1 MRPTIS
7 LIAREAGM
15 STATVDRVLNDR
27 DGVRG
32 KTRDRVLAIANRLGY
47 FVPGAEAASQ
57 DVRVDFVLP
66 AGTNSFMTALGRH
79 LLEEAAARP
88 DVQARLHLIEGFDA
102 NKLAKKLYELREQ
115 TQAVGLVGLDHP
127 QVRDAIMAL
136 RDSGV
141 HVSTLVSDIPIS
153 ARLVYVGID
162 NRAAGRL
169 AALLLGRFLPQHTER
184 KVAVF
189 VGSLAYRGHEEREMG
204 FRSLLS
210 EEFPHLRI
218 AHTLEI
224 GDDRDRAFAVTQDL
238 LRTDPPHAIY
248 NIGAGNQGIA
258 RALKEARPAE
268 AWAADA
274 WPDAA
279 RPIAARPIAARPD
292 KASSAPRIVFVGHD
306 LTEATRRLLLDRTM
320 DAVIDQNPRV
330 EAREIVKLLVAAVKG
345 APEPSYLPRLQ
356 VIFRENIPEP

>member
-7 LIAREAGM
+7 VIAREAGM

-102 NKLAKKLYELREQ
+102 NKLARKLYELREQ

-153 ARLVYVGID
+153 ARLGYVGID

-238 LRTDPPHAIY
+238 LRKDPPHAIY

-274 WPDAA
+274 WPNEA
-279 RPIAARPIAARPD
+279 RSS
-292 KASSAPRIVFVGHD
+292 KASSVPRIVFVGHD

>member
-47 FVPGAEAASQ
+47 FVPGAEVASQ

-141 HVSTLVSDIPIS
+141 QVSTLVSDIPIS
-153 ARLVYVGID
+153 ARLGYVGID

-274 WPDAA
+274 WPHEG
-279 RPIAARPIAARPD
+279 RPN
-292 KASSAPRIVFVGHD
+292 KASSTPRIVFVGHD

>member
-1 MRPTIS
+1 
-7 LIAREAGM
+7 
-15 STATVDRVLNDR
+15 
-27 DGVRG
+27 
-32 KTRDRVLAIANRLGY
+32 
-47 FVPGAEAASQ
+47 
-57 DVRVDFVLP
+57 
-66 AGTNSFMTALGRH
+66 
-79 LLEEAAARP
+79 
-88 DVQARLHLIEGFDA
+88 
-102 NKLAKKLYELREQ
+102 
-115 TQAVGLVGLDHP
+115 
-127 QVRDAIMAL
+127 
-136 RDSGV
+136 
-141 HVSTLVSDIPIS
+141 
-153 ARLVYVGID
+153 VGID

-169 AALLLGRFLPQHTER
+169 AALLLGRFLPQHAER

-218 AHTLEI
+218 AHILEI

-238 LRTDPPHAIY
+238 LRKDPPHAIY

-268 AWAADA
+268 AQPIEARSSKAA
-274 WPDAA
+274 
-279 RPIAARPIAARPD
+279 
-292 KASSAPRIVFVGHD
+292 SAPRIVFVGHD

>member
-47 FVPGAEAASQ
+47 FVQGADAASQ

-79 LLEEAAARP
+79 LLEEAATRP
-88 DVQARLHLIEGFDA
+88 DVRARLHLIEGFDA
-102 NKLAKKLYELREQ
+102 NKLAQKLYELREQ

-153 ARLVYVGID
+153 ARLGYVGID

-218 AHTLEI
+218 AHILEI

-238 LRTDPPHAIY
+238 LRKDPPHAIY

-268 AWAADA
+268 AWADE
-274 WPDAA
+274 
-279 RPIAARPIAARPD
+279 
-292 KASSAPRIVFVGHD
+292 ASSSKAASAHRIVFVGHD

>member
-7 LIAREAGM
+7 LIAREAGV

-32 KTRDRVLAIANRLGY
+32 KTRDRVLVIANRLGY
-47 FVPGAEAASQ
+47 FIQGADAASQ

-66 AGTNSFMTALGRH
+66 AGTNSFMTALGQH
-79 LLEEAAARP
+79 LLEEAATRP
-88 DVQARLHLIEGFDA
+88 DVRARLHLIEGFDA
-102 NKLAKKLYELREQ
+102 NKLAQKLYELREQ

-153 ARLVYVGID
+153 ARLGYVGID

-169 AALLLGRFLPQHTER
+169 AALLLGRFLPQHTEQ

-218 AHTLEI
+218 AHILEI

-238 LRTDPPHAIY
+238 LRKEPPHAIY

-258 RALKEARPAE
+258 RALKEARPGE
-268 AWAADA
+268 
-274 WPDAA
+274 A
-279 RPIAARPIAARPD
+279 RP
-292 KASSAPRIVFVGHD
+292 APRIVFVGHD

>member
-47 FVPGAEAASQ
+47 FIQGADTASQ

-66 AGTNSFMTALGRH
+66 AGTNSFMTALGQH
-79 LLEEAAARP
+79 LLEEAATRP
-88 DVQARLHLIEGFDA
+88 DVRARLHLIEGFDA
-102 NKLAKKLYELREQ
+102 NKLAQKLYELREQ

-153 ARLVYVGID
+153 ARLGYVGID

-169 AALLLGRFLPQHTER
+169 AALLLGRFLPQHTEQ

-218 AHTLEI
+218 AHILEI

-238 LRTDPPHAIY
+238 LRKEPPHAIY

-258 RALKEARPAE
+258 RALKEARPA
-268 AWAADA
+268 DA
-274 WPDAA
+274 RGSDA
-279 RPIAARPIAARPD
+279 RT
-292 KASSAPRIVFVGHD
+292 PRIVFVGHD

>member
-47 FVPGAEAASQ
+47 FIQGADAASQ

-79 LLEEAAARP
+79 LLEEAATRP
-88 DVQARLHLIEGFDA
+88 DVRARLHLIEGFDA
-102 NKLAKKLYELREQ
+102 NKLAQKLYELRDQ

-153 ARLVYVGID
+153 ARMGYVGID

-169 AALLLGRFLPQHTER
+169 AALLLGRFLPQHAER
-184 KVAVF
+184 RVAVF

-218 AHTLEI
+218 AHILEI

-238 LRTDPPHAIY
+238 LRKDPPHAIY

-268 AWAADA
+268 GLSSKAA
-274 WPDAA
+274 
-279 RPIAARPIAARPD
+279 
-292 KASSAPRIVFVGHD
+292 SAHRIVFVGHD

>member
-7 LIAREAGM
+7 LIAREAGV

-47 FVPGAEAASQ
+47 FIQGVDAASQ

-66 AGTNSFMTALGRH
+66 AGTNSFMTALGQH
-79 LLEEAAARP
+79 LLEEAATRP
-88 DVQARLHLIEGFDA
+88 DVRARLHLIEGFDA
-102 NKLAKKLYELREQ
+102 NKLAQKLYELREQ

-153 ARLVYVGID
+153 ARLGYVGID

-169 AALLLGRFLPQHTER
+169 AALLLGRFLPQHTEQ

-218 AHTLEI
+218 AHILEI

-238 LRTDPPHAIY
+238 LRKEPPHAIY

-258 RALKEARPAE
+258 RALKEARPGE
-268 AWAADA
+268 
-274 WPDAA
+274 A
-279 RPIAARPIAARPD
+279 RP
-292 KASSAPRIVFVGHD
+292 APRIVFVGHD

>member
-7 LIAREAGM
+7 LIAREAGV

-47 FVPGAEAASQ
+47 FIQGADAASQ

-66 AGTNSFMTALGRH
+66 AGTNSFMTALGQH
-79 LLEEAAARP
+79 LLEEAATRP
-88 DVQARLHLIEGFDA
+88 DVRARLHLIEGFDA
-102 NKLAKKLYELREQ
+102 NKLAQKLYELREQ

-153 ARLVYVGID
+153 ARLGYVGID

-169 AALLLGRFLPQHTER
+169 AALLLGRFLPQHTEQ

-218 AHTLEI
+218 AHILEI

-238 LRTDPPHAIY
+238 LRKEPPHAIY

-258 RALKEARPAE
+258 RALKEARPGE
-268 AWAADA
+268 
-274 WPDAA
+274 A
-279 RPIAARPIAARPD
+279 RP
-292 KASSAPRIVFVGHD
+292 APRIVFVGHD

>member
-47 FVPGAEAASQ
+47 FVQAGDAASQ

-66 AGTNSFMTALGRH
+66 AGTNSFMTALGQH
-79 LLEEAAARP
+79 LLEEAGARA
-88 DVQARLHLIEGFDA
+88 DVRARLHLIEGFDA
-102 NKLAKKLYELREQ
+102 NKLAHKLYELRDQ

-153 ARLVYVGID
+153 ARLGYVGID

-169 AALLLGRFLPQHTER
+169 AALLLGRFLPQQGEQ

-218 AHTLEI
+218 ARILEI
-224 GDDRDRAFAVTQDL
+224 GDDRDRAYAVTQDL
-238 LRTDPPHAIY
+238 LRQEPPHAIY

-258 RALKEARPAE
+258 RALQEARV
-268 AWAADA
+268 
-274 WPDAA
+274 
-279 RPIAARPIAARPD
+279 
-292 KASSAPRIVFVGHD
+292 APRVVFVGHD

>member
-47 FVPGAEAASQ
+47 FVQGADAASQ

-66 AGTNSFMTALGRH
+66 AGTNSFMTALGQH
-79 LLEEAAARP
+79 LLEEAATRP
-88 DVQARLHLIEGFDA
+88 DVRARLHLIEGFDA
-102 NKLAKKLYELREQ
+102 NKLAQKLYELRGQ

-153 ARLVYVGID
+153 ARLGYVGID

-184 KVAVF
+184 KIAVF

-218 AHTLEI
+218 AHILEI

-238 LRTDPPHAIY
+238 LRKEPPHAIY

-258 RALKEARPAE
+258 RALKEVRPAEARPAE
-268 AWAADA
+268 AWSNEDRASKAA
-274 WPDAA
+274 
-279 RPIAARPIAARPD
+279 
-292 KASSAPRIVFVGHD
+292 SAQRIVFVGHD

>member
-1 MRPTIS
+1 
-7 LIAREAGM
+7 
-15 STATVDRVLNDR
+15 
-27 DGVRG
+27 
-32 KTRDRVLAIANRLGY
+32 
-47 FVPGAEAASQ
+47 
-57 DVRVDFVLP
+57 
-66 AGTNSFMTALGRH
+66 
-79 LLEEAAARP
+79 
-88 DVQARLHLIEGFDA
+88 
-102 NKLAKKLYELREQ
+102 
-115 TQAVGLVGLDHP
+115 
-127 QVRDAIMAL
+127 MAL

-153 ARLVYVGID
+153 ARLGYVGID

-218 AHTLEI
+218 AHILEI
-224 GDDRDRAFAVTQDL
+224 GDDRDRAFAVTQEL
-238 LRTDPPHAIY
+238 LRNEPPHAIY

-268 AWAADA
+268 ARLAEARLTEA
-274 WPDAA
+274 WPNEARSNQAA
-279 RPIAARPIAARPD
+279 
-292 KASSAPRIVFVGHD
+292 SAHRIVFVGHD

>member
-32 KTRDRVLAIANRLGY
+32 KTRDRVLAIASRLGY

-79 LLEEAAARP
+79 LLEEAATRP

-102 NKLAKKLYELREQ
+102 NKLAKKLYELREH

-153 ARLVYVGID
+153 ARLGYVGID

-169 AALLLGRFLPQHTER
+169 AALLLGRFLPQQTER

-218 AHTLEI
+218 AHILEI

-238 LRTDPPHAIY
+238 LRKDPPHAIY

-274 WPDAA
+274 GPDAA
-279 RPIAARPIAARPD
+279 RPS
-292 KASSAPRIVFVGHD
+292 KASSASRIVFVGHD

>member
-1 MRPTIS
+1 
-7 LIAREAGM
+7 M

-47 FVPGAEAASQ
+47 FIQGADTASQ

-66 AGTNSFMTALGRH
+66 AGTNSFMTALGQH
-79 LLEEAAARP
+79 LLEEAATRP
-88 DVQARLHLIEGFDA
+88 DVRARLHLIEGFDA
-102 NKLAKKLYELREQ
+102 NKLAQKLYELREQ

-153 ARLVYVGID
+153 ARLGYVGID

-169 AALLLGRFLPQHTER
+169 AALLLGRFLPQHTEQ

-218 AHTLEI
+218 AHILEI

-238 LRTDPPHAIY
+238 LRKEPPHAIY

-258 RALKEARPAE
+258 RALKEARPA
-268 AWAADA
+268 DA
-274 WPDAA
+274 RGPDA
-279 RPIAARPIAARPD
+279 RT
-292 KASSAPRIVFVGHD
+292 PRVVFVGHD

>member
-1 MRPTIS
+1 
-7 LIAREAGM
+7 
-15 STATVDRVLNDR
+15 
-27 DGVRG
+27 
-32 KTRDRVLAIANRLGY
+32 
-47 FVPGAEAASQ
+47 
-57 DVRVDFVLP
+57 
-66 AGTNSFMTALGRH
+66 MTALGQH
-79 LLEEAAARP
+79 LLEEAATRP
-88 DVQARLHLIEGFDA
+88 DVRARLHLIEGFDA
-102 NKLAKKLYELREQ
+102 NKLAQKLYELRDQ

-153 ARLVYVGID
+153 ARLGYVGID

-184 KVAVF
+184 RVAVF

-218 AHTLEI
+218 AHILEI

-238 LRTDPPHAIY
+238 LRKEPPHAIY

-268 AWAADA
+268 ARPAEA
-274 WPDAA
+274 WPNEGRAGKAA
-279 RPIAARPIAARPD
+279 
-292 KASSAPRIVFVGHD
+292 SAHRIVFVGHD

>member
-1 MRPTIS
+1 
-7 LIAREAGM
+7 M

-47 FVPGAEAASQ
+47 FVQGADAASQ

-66 AGTNSFMTALGRH
+66 AGTNSFMTALGQH
-79 LLEEAAARP
+79 LLEEAATRP
-88 DVQARLHLIEGFDA
+88 DVRARLHLIEGFDA
-102 NKLAKKLYELREQ
+102 NKLAQKLYELREQ

-153 ARLVYVGID
+153 ARLGYVGID

-184 KVAVF
+184 RVAVF

-218 AHTLEI
+218 AHILEI

-238 LRTDPPHAIY
+238 LRKEPPHAIY

-268 AWAADA
+268 AWPNEGRAGKAA
-274 WPDAA
+274 
-279 RPIAARPIAARPD
+279 
-292 KASSAPRIVFVGHD
+292 SAHRIVFVGHD

>member
-47 FVPGAEAASQ
+47 FIQGVDAASQ

-66 AGTNSFMTALGRH
+66 AGTNSFMTALGQH
-79 LLEEAAARP
+79 LLEEAATRP
-88 DVQARLHLIEGFDA
+88 DVRARLHLIEGFDA
-102 NKLAKKLYELREQ
+102 NKLAQKLYELREQ

-153 ARLVYVGID
+153 ARLGYVGID

-169 AALLLGRFLPQHTER
+169 AALLLGRFLPQHTEQ

-218 AHTLEI
+218 AHILEI

-238 LRTDPPHAIY
+238 LRKEPPHAIY

-258 RALKEARPAE
+258 RALKEARPGE
-268 AWAADA
+268 
-274 WPDAA
+274 A
-279 RPIAARPIAARPD
+279 RP
-292 KASSAPRIVFVGHD
+292 APRIVFVGHD